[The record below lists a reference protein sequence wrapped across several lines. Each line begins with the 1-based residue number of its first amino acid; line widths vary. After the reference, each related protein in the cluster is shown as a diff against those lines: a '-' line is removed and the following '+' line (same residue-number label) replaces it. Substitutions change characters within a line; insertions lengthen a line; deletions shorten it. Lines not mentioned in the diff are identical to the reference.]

1 MERWAEVAMGYS
13 RGRVSHAMA
22 GAMRVLLQDWHLM
35 VTQLEHQMYTGHLTL
50 QVCSSVSQPPA
61 LAHAPVVKYITLSS
75 FGGA

>member
-1 MERWAEVAMGYS
+1 MGYS

-50 QVCSSVSQPPA
+50 QVCSSGSHPPA
-61 LAHAPVVKYITLSS
+61 LAMCLCLDTTLS
-75 FGGA
+75 FLGGA